1 MTNVS
6 NSTKVYELID
16 SKTGSN
22 MLMQA
27 ISGVAGFPYTL
38 LADAGVIFTHYGPM
52 LNEIRKIYG
61 LNEIDSKVLAPII
74 KGCSTEILS
83 DLLLDKVI
91 GQIPLIGIAANVIC
105 AKAMTWRLGLM
116 FAMVSA
122 KGEDFTSEN
131 VKKSC
136 ELIRTL
142 FPQKNSVKFQKPS
155 PVIVEKLLNTFNGC
169 SAETFNDK
177 IEHILDSLA
186 N

>member
-1 MTNVS
+1 MTVS
-6 NSTKVYELID
+6 NSTKVYELIE

-52 LNEIRKIYG
+52 LNDIRKIYG
-61 LNEIDSKVLAPII
+61 LTEVDSKALVPII
-74 KGCSTEILS
+74 KGCRTEILS

-91 GQIPLIGIAANVIC
+91 GQIPLIGIASNIIC

-122 KGEDFTSEN
+122 KGEEFTAEN

-142 FPQKNSVKFQKPS
+142 FPQKNSIKFQKPS
-155 PVIVEKLLNTFNGC
+155 PVIVEKLLNSFSDC
-169 SAETFNDK
+169 SAEIFNDK
-177 IEHILDSLA
+177 IEFILDSLVD
-186 N
+186 